1 MGVRRRYDGVGC
13 CCVRDAAPPRRLRPD
28 AGLENAISVVG
39 IRRVAGR
46 VGREGGKEMPSPS
59 SLPLPHG
66 DIPGR
71 ARETTTLFA
80 EQAKKALAVNTG

>member
-1 MGVRRRYDGVGC
+1 M
-13 CCVRDAAPPRRLRPD
+13 RPD

-39 IRRVAGR
+39 IRRVA
-46 VGREGGKEMPSPS
+46 GREGGKEMPSPS